1 MAGVNK
7 VILVGRLGSDP
18 EVRNLESGSVVA
30 NFNIATSEKYK
41 NKSGELVEQTEW
53 HRLELWENQAKIAQQ
68 YLKKGDQVYVEGK
81 LRTEEYTDKDGISR
95 RSTKVRVTT
104 LTLLGGGG
112 KGGEKSGESN
122 YSTPSS
128 AVSSPSIANE
138 PIGDSVDDDLPF

>member
-53 HRLELWENQAKIAQQ
+53 HRLELWDNQAKVAQQ

-104 LTLLGGGG
+104 LTLLGGG
-112 KGGEKSGESN
+112 KSGEKSEESN
-122 YSTPSS
+122 YSAPSG
-128 AVSSPSIANE
+128 AVTSPNIANE

>member
-112 KGGEKSGESN
+112 TGGEKSGESN
-122 YSTPSS
+122 YSPPSS

>member
-53 HRLELWENQAKIAQQ
+53 HRLELWDNQAKIAQQ

-81 LRTEEYTDKDGISR
+81 LRTEEYTDKDGIAR
-95 RSTKVRVTT
+95 RSTKIRVIT

-112 KGGEKSGESN
+112 KGGEKSEESN
-122 YSTPSS
+122 YSAPSQS
-128 AVSSPSIANE
+128 VASPSIANE

>member
-81 LRTEEYTDKDGISR
+81 LRTEEYTDKDGVSR

-104 LTLLGGGG
+104 LTLLGGG
-112 KGGEKSGESN
+112 KGGEKSEESN

-128 AVSSPSIANE
+128 AVSSPNIANE